1 MAAPRTTLLCAIRF
15 WAGAGFPG
23 RGVTTTTLR
32 RGVRHVAR
40 KQGITPRE
48 LDVAERALVRQGL
61 VHKRGKRSGAAIG
74 LTEKGLKLSSRVCR
88 SVPLDPWDNKATF
101 PFTRT
106 EAEQTKFPF
115 AGVRKRRHKRR

>member
-15 WAGAGFPG
+15 WSGAGFPG
-23 RGVTTTTLR
+23 RGVTTATLR

-48 LDVAERALVRQGL
+48 LDAAERALVRRGL

-74 LTEKGLKLSSRVCR
+74 LTEKGLKLSTRVCR
-88 SVPLDPWDNKATF
+88 SVSLTPWDAKATF
-101 PFTRT
+101 PF
-106 EAEQTKFPF
+106 
-115 AGVRKRRHKRR
+115 AGARRRRR

>member
-15 WAGAGFPG
+15 WGGAGFPG
-23 RGVTTTTLR
+23 RGVTHATLR

-48 LDVAERALVRQGL
+48 LDVAERALVRKGL

-74 LTEKGLKLSSRVCR
+74 LTEKGLKLSSRVCQGV
-88 SVPLDPWDNKATF
+88 SLAPWDAKATF
-101 PFTRT
+101 PF
-106 EAEQTKFPF
+106 
-115 AGVRKRRHKRR
+115 AGSRRRKRRRR

>member
-23 RGVTTTTLR
+23 RGVTSATLR

-48 LDVAERALVRQGL
+48 LDAAERSLVRRGL
-61 VHKRGKRSGAAIG
+61 AHKAGKRSGAAIG

-88 SVPLDPWDNKATF
+88 GVSLAPWDAKATF
-101 PFTRT
+101 PF
-106 EAEQTKFPF
+106 
-115 AGVRKRRHKRR
+115 AGARRRKHRRR